1 MKHCI
6 IVKFIP
12 EISRKIEKS
21 FVQQIKELFENC
33 REIEGVHGVK
43 IFNRCNERENR
54 ADIMIQIDM
63 EKSALEVY
71 DKSDTH
77 LMWKTEYRR
86 FIDSKTIFD
95 YEDE

>member
-33 REIEGVHGVK
+33 TDEKIREKYEK
-43 IFNRCNERENR
+43 ISCYGPL
-54 ADIMIQIDM
+54 
-63 EKSALEVY
+63 S
-71 DKSDTH
+71 
-77 LMWKTEYRR
+77 
-86 FIDSKTIFD
+86 FIKIIKFGRTLS
-95 YEDE
+95 